1 MADFFDGTSISRRT
15 VMQLTGA
22 AVALP
27 ITPSDSKPVENWRMS
42 FTPKFVDLVRNTTTT
57 VGTIDFALGPAVM
70 GYTSFTVAVSIG
82 DSFYYSCIGI
92 DKPNEREVGRGT
104 LQANGTISRD
114 PIGGVKTNFSMGNK
128 TVALIA
134 AAEWYSQ
141 VQAGAGIASRGA
153 LASARGQGAA
163 LLCETG
169 REGLFVWDSSNRA
182 ASVAA
187 DPAQAMFIPPTSDPS
202 GASGAWVR
210 KYSGSLS
217 VKWFGALGDGT
228 TDDSAAFVNAIAY
241 LKATRTQP
249 NSGYGSG
256 SAQLFIPAGQ
266 YHLGTTTLDI
276 THTLRICGESTYGG
290 GGATELSWAAG
301 TTGIRIQSS
310 NTSGATAAIAPAPSD
325 ITSGQGTIIEGLQLK
340 GNYAGTES
348 EAHGIHLRANATIR
362 DCAIYNFPGDGI
374 HSVATAGGGTGTEG
388 NDNTCRFENILVQ
401 NCRNGIFFDGADT
414 NACTIYAANLL
425 ANRQWG
431 VWDSSFLGN
440 TYTGC
445 QADSNGA
452 IAGSHP
458 PSWISYSGNRYA
470 VKRGQETAAS
480 TNPPSGTSADNSW
493 WYFAQPGGPEPSIN
507 CPSWTSGATYRAGGS
522 YCTDDTGNAGV
533 VLTGCYIEGGQPYAQ
548 MVGPTLVVGG
558 SMSPRVKGVPCL
570 MGSANYIASTDGLQ
584 CNGSVQALGAAH
596 EFGPQY
602 GTADLTFN
610 LNSSSTEVGFW
621 AYVLGVFKGY
631 IRNINGRWYLNGPF
645 GVRLRDNANE
655 ALDVGGGTVTF
666 MTGYNPT
673 LTEVAAASI
682 ATPAAGTQ
690 TLFID
695 TADHKLKRKDSSGA
709 VTVIA

>member
-266 YHLGTTTLDI
+266 SRSTSLTRSESAARAHTAAAVQPSCPGRRAPPESGSRAATPQAQLRRSPQP
-276 THTLRICGESTYGG
+276 HRTLRQARE
-290 GGATELSWAAG
+290 
-301 TTGIRIQSS
+301 RSS
-310 NTSGATAAIAPAPSD
+310 
-325 ITSGQGTIIEGLQLK
+325 
-340 GNYAGTES
+340 
-348 EAHGIHLRANATIR
+348 RA
-362 DCAIYNFPGDGI
+362 
-374 HSVATAGGGTGTEG
+374 
-388 NDNTCRFENILVQ
+388 
-401 NCRNGIFFDGADT
+401 
-414 NACTIYAANLL
+414 
-425 ANRQWG
+425 
-431 VWDSSFLGN
+431 
-440 TYTGC
+440 
-445 QADSNGA
+445 
-452 IAGSHP
+452 
-458 PSWISYSGNRYA
+458 YS
-470 VKRGQETAAS
+470 
-480 TNPPSGTSADNSW
+480 
-493 WYFAQPGGPEPSIN
+493 
-507 CPSWTSGATYRAGGS
+507 
-522 YCTDDTGNAGV
+522 
-533 VLTGCYIEGGQPYAQ
+533 
-548 MVGPTLVVGG
+548 
-558 SMSPRVKGVPCL
+558 
-570 MGSANYIASTDGLQ
+570 
-584 CNGSVQALGAAH
+584 
-596 EFGPQY
+596 
-602 GTADLTFN
+602 
-610 LNSSSTEVGFW
+610 
-621 AYVLGVFKGY
+621 
-631 IRNINGRWYLNGPF
+631 
-645 GVRLRDNANE
+645 
-655 ALDVGGGTVTF
+655 
-666 MTGYNPT
+666 
-673 LTEVAAASI
+673 
-682 ATPAAGTQ
+682 
-690 TLFID
+690 
-695 TADHKLKRKDSSGA
+695 
-709 VTVIA
+709 